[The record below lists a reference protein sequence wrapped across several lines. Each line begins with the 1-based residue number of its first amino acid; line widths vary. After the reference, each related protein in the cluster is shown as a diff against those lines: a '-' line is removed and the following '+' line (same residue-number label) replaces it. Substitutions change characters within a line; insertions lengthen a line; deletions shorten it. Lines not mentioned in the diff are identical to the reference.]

1 MSQLGDWLARRQ
13 RDRARLERAPR
24 VDPAACSSV
33 EDYAFQLMMAQ
44 TPTEEAR
51 ELIRAALDRQ
61 RREADQDWERVQRRR
76 QATERHEARRDAAAI
91 AAGKLL
97 REAGHVDPDEE
108 LEPLPAPPRSS
119 GPSMLGPW
127 VPELDRQDATLDH
140 DPLFDGPV
148 SG

>member
-1 MSQLGDWLARRQ
+1 MSHLGDWLARRQ
-13 RDRARLERAPR
+13 RDHARLERTPR

-51 ELIRAALDRQ
+51 RLIRAALARQ
-61 RREADQDWERVQRRR
+61 RREAAAAWEHVQRRR
-76 QATERHEARRDAAAI
+76 QATERHEARRDAAAL

-97 REAGHVDPDEE
+97 REAGYADPDGE

-127 VPELDRQDATLDH
+127 VPEFDRLDPTVH
-140 DPLFDGPV
+140 EDPNFRPRNG
-148 SG
+148 